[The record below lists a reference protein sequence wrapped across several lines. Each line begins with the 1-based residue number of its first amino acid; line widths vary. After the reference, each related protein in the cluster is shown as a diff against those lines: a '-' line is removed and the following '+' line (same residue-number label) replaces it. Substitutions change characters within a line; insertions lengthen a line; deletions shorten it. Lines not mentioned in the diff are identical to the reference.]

1 LGKNP
6 QYRHFFGPVSISSTM
21 PPAAKYLLIFFYKLY
36 YSTEQGPECSRN
48 PFVFSS
54 PPALLAQE
62 FSGKDCADDFK
73 RLKNLLNNMGVSIPP
88 LYKQYAALCN
98 PGGVRF
104 LDSRL

>member
-1 LGKNP
+1 
-6 QYRHFFGPVSISSTM
+6 M

-36 YSTEQGPECSRN
+36 YSTEQEPECSRN

-62 FSGKDCADDFK
+62 FSGKDYADDFK

-88 LYKQYAALCN
+88 CTSNTLPCAIPAE
-98 PGGVRF
+98 
-104 LDSRL
+104 SAS